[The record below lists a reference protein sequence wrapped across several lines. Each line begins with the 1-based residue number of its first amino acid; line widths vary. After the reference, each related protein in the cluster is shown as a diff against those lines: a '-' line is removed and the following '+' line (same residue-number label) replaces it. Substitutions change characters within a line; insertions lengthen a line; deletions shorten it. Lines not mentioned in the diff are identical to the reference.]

1 MADRRVAVRAY
12 RSLLKWAR
20 AHRDI
25 PFAVRESDARLLV
38 PEAADIGSLEDAASV
53 VELTRLAFRY
63 EAAVQVG
70 LGRFLC
76 DEQRGGVPSCQ
87 WTNVEAPN

>member
-1 MADRRVAVRAY
+1 MMADRRVAVRAY

-53 VELTRLAFRY
+53 VELTQLAFRSQ
-63 EAAVQVG
+63 AAVQVG
-70 LGRFLC
+70 LGDYC
-76 DEQRGGVPSCQ
+76 VMS
-87 WTNVEAPN
+87 